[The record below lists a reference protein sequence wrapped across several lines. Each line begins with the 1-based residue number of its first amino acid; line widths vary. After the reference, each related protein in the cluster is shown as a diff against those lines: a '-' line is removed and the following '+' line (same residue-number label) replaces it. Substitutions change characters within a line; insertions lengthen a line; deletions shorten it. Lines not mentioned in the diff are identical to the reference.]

1 MSAAWAATELWTAG
15 SRIKVLAPNT
25 AKGGFPAR
33 VLEERVVAV
42 VIIEPKAEE

>member
-1 MSAAWAATELWTAG
+1 MTAARTATKFRTA
-15 SRIKVLAPNT
+15 SRGIEMLAPNT
-25 AKGGFPAR
+25 AKGGFPAG